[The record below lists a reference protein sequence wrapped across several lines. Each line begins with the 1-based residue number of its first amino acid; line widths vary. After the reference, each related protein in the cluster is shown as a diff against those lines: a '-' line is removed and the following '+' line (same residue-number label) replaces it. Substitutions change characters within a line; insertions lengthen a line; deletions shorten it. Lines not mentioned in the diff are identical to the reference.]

1 MKSVSKNKFL
11 VLFSTLLLTALVLG
25 SFVKKSDEVEVIMIT
40 SKGELILKLYNQTP
54 IHRDN
59 FVNLINNQFYNG
71 ISFHR
76 VIKNFMAQ
84 AGDPNSR
91 DPEYTGSLGNNSEGE
106 TLPAEIY
113 PSLFHKKG
121 ALAAARMG
129 DQVNPEKRSSGSQFY
144 IVQGKKY
151 NRNQLTQM
159 EARINQQL
167 EGNLVGI
174 FLKDSSNREYMNR
187 VKVCQQNG
195 WMDSLNVVIGEIKN
209 MVLKDVDK
217 FTFSEEQL
225 KAYETVGGTP
235 FLDNGYTVF
244 GEVVSGI
251 DIIDSIC
258 TTPTLPGDKPQE
270 PIIILSVKI
279 NS

>member
-1 MKSVSKNKFL
+1 MKYVSKNKFL

-25 SFVKKSDEVEVIMIT
+25 SFVKKGDEVEVIMTT

-174 FLKDSSNREYMNR
+174 FLKDSSNRGYMNR

-195 WMDSLNVVIGEIKN
+195 WMDSLNLVISEIKN
-209 MVLKDVDK
+209 LVLKDVDK

>member
-1 MKSVSKNKFL
+1 MKYGSKNKFL
-11 VLFSTLLLTALVLG
+11 VLFSTLLLTTLVLG
-25 SFVKKSDEVEVIMIT
+25 SFVKKSDEVEVIMTT

-59 FVNLINNQFYNG
+59 FVKLINNQFYNG

-113 PSLFHKKG
+113 PFLFHKKG

-167 EGNLVGI
+167 EGNRVGI
-174 FLKDSSNREYMNR
+174 FLKDSSNRAYMNR

-195 WMDSLNVVIGEIKN
+195 WMDSLNVVISEIKN
-209 MVLKDVDK
+209 IVLKDVDK

-258 TTPTLPGDKPQE
+258 TSPTLPGDKPQE

>member
-1 MKSVSKNKFL
+1 MKYVSKNKFL
-11 VLFSTLLLTALVLG
+11 VLFSILLLTLLVLG
-25 SFVKKSDEVEVIMIT
+25 SFIKKSDEVEVIMTT

-59 FVNLINNQFYNG
+59 FIKLINNQFYNG

-113 PSLFHKKG
+113 PFLFHKKG

-159 EARINQQL
+159 EARINQQI

-195 WMDSLNVVIGEIKN
+195 WMDSLNLVVGEIKN
-209 MVLKDVDK
+209 MVFKDVDK

-258 TTPTLPGDKPQE
+258 TSPTLPGDKPKD

>member
-1 MKSVSKNKFL
+1 MKYVSKNKFL
-11 VLFSTLLLTALVLG
+11 VLFSTLLLTSLVLG
-25 SFVKKSDEVEVIMIT
+25 SFVKKSDEVEVIMTT

-59 FVNLINNQFYNG
+59 FVKLINNQFYNG

-91 DPEYTGSLGNNSEGE
+91 DPEYAGNLGNNTEGE
-106 TLPAEIY
+106 TLPAEIF
-113 PSLFHKKG
+113 PALFHKKG

-167 EGNLVGI
+167 EGNRVGI
-174 FLKDSSNREYMNR
+174 FLKDSSNRAYMNR

-195 WMDSLNVVIGEIKN
+195 WMDSLNMVISEIKN
-209 MVLKDVDK
+209 IVLKDVDK

-258 TTPTLPGDKPQE
+258 TSPTLPGDKPQE

>member
-1 MKSVSKNKFL
+1 MKYVSKNKFL
-11 VLFSTLLLTALVLG
+11 VLFSTLLLTTFVLG
-25 SFVKKSDEVEVIMIT
+25 SFVKKSDEVEVIMTT

-59 FVNLINNQFYNG
+59 FVKLINNQFYNG

-91 DPEYTGSLGNNSEGE
+91 DPEYAGNLGNNSEGE
-106 TLPAEIY
+106 TLPAEIF

-159 EARINQQL
+159 EARINKQL
-167 EGNLVGI
+167 EGNRVGI
-174 FLKDSSNREYMNR
+174 FLKDSSNKAYMNK

-195 WMDSLNVVIGEIKN
+195 WMDSLNMVISEIKN
-209 MVLKDVDK
+209 IVLKDVDK

-225 KAYETVGGTP
+225 KAYETIGGTP

-258 TTPTLPGDKPQE
+258 TSPTLPGDKPQE

>member
-1 MKSVSKNKFL
+1 MKYVSKNKFL
-11 VLFSTLLLTALVLG
+11 VLFSTLLLTTFVLG
-25 SFVKKSDEVEVIMIT
+25 SFVKKSDEVEVIMTT

-59 FVNLINNQFYNG
+59 FVKLINNQFYNG

-91 DPEYTGSLGNNSEGE
+91 DPEYAGNLGNKSEGE
-106 TLPAEIY
+106 TLPAEIF

-167 EGNLVGI
+167 EGNRVGI
-174 FLKDSSNREYMNR
+174 FLKDSSNRAYMNR

-195 WMDSLNVVIGEIKN
+195 WMDSLNVIISEIKN
-209 MVLKDVDK
+209 IVLKDVDK

-225 KAYETVGGTP
+225 KAYETIGGTP

-258 TTPTLPGDKPQE
+258 TSPTLPGDKPQE

>member
-1 MKSVSKNKFL
+1 MKYVSKNKFL
-11 VLFSTLLLTALVLG
+11 VLFSILLLTLLVLG
-25 SFVKKSDEVEVIMIT
+25 SFIKKSDEVEVIMTT

-59 FVNLINNQFYNG
+59 FIKLINNQFYNG

-113 PSLFHKKG
+113 PFLFHKKG
-121 ALAAARMG
+121 ALAAARTG

-195 WMDSLNVVIGEIKN
+195 WMDSLNLVVGEIKN
-209 MVLKDVDK
+209 MVFKDVDK

-258 TTPTLPGDKPQE
+258 KSPTLPGDKPQE

>member
-1 MKSVSKNKFL
+1 MKHVSKNKFL
-11 VLFSTLLLTALVLG
+11 VFVSTLLFTILVLG
-25 SFVKKSDEVEVIMIT
+25 SFYKKGDEVEVVMNT
-40 SKGELILKLYNQTP
+40 SKGELILKLYNETP

-59 FVNLINNQFYNG
+59 FIKLVNNQFYNG

-91 DPEYTGSLGNNSEGE
+91 DPKYSGSLGNNSEGE
-106 TLPAEIY
+106 TLTAEIH

-144 IVQGKKY
+144 LVQGKKY
-151 NRNQLTQM
+151 NRNQLAQM
-159 EARINQQL
+159 EARINQQQ
-167 EGNLVGI
+167 EGNLVGA
-174 FLKDSSNREYMNR
+174 FLKDTSNSEFMNR
-187 VKVCQQNG
+187 VKVCQQNA
-195 WMDSLNVVIGEIKN
+195 WMDSLNIVIDEIKT
-209 MVLKDVDK
+209 MVLNDVDK
-217 FTFSEEQL
+217 FTFSEEHL

-258 TTPTLPGDKPQE
+258 ISPTLPGDKPKD

>member
-25 SFVKKSDEVEVIMIT
+25 SFVKKSDEVEVIMTT

-195 WMDSLNVVIGEIKN
+195 WMDSLNLVISEIKN
-209 MVLKDVDK
+209 LVLKDVDK

>member
-1 MKSVSKNKFL
+1 MKYVSKNKFL
-11 VLFSTLLLTALVLG
+11 VLFSTLLLTTFVLG
-25 SFVKKSDEVEVIMIT
+25 SFVKKSDEVEVIMTT

-59 FVNLINNQFYNG
+59 FVKLINNQFYNG

-91 DPEYTGSLGNNSEGE
+91 DPEYAGNLGNKSEGE
-106 TLPAEIY
+106 TLPAEIF
-113 PSLFHKKG
+113 PALFHKKG

-167 EGNLVGI
+167 EGNRVGI
-174 FLKDSSNREYMNR
+174 FLKDSSNRAYMNR

-195 WMDSLNVVIGEIKN
+195 WMDSLNVVISEIKN
-209 MVLKDVDK
+209 IVLKDVDK

-258 TTPTLPGDKPQE
+258 FSPTLPGDKPRE

>member
-1 MKSVSKNKFL
+1 MKYVSKNKFL
-11 VLFSTLLLTALVLG
+11 VLFSILLLTLLVLG
-25 SFVKKSDEVEVIMIT
+25 SFIKKSDEVEVIMTT

-59 FVNLINNQFYNG
+59 FVKLINNQFYNG

-113 PSLFHKKG
+113 PFLFHKKG

-195 WMDSLNVVIGEIKN
+195 WMDSLNLVVGEIKN
-209 MVLKDVDK
+209 MVFKDVDK

-258 TTPTLPGDKPQE
+258 TSPTLPGDKPQE

>member
-1 MKSVSKNKFL
+1 MKYVSKNKFL
-11 VLFSTLLLTALVLG
+11 VLFSTILLTTLVLG
-25 SFVKKSDEVEVIMIT
+25 SFVKKTDEVKVIMTT

-59 FVNLINNQFYNG
+59 FVKLINNQFYNG

-167 EGNLVGI
+167 EGNRVGI
-174 FLKDSSNREYMNR
+174 FLKDSSNRAYMNR

-195 WMDSLNVVIGEIKN
+195 WMDSLNVVISEIKN
-209 MVLKDVDK
+209 IVLKDVDK

-258 TTPTLPGDKPQE
+258 TSPTLPGDKPQE

>member
-1 MKSVSKNKFL
+1 MKYVSKNKFL
-11 VLFSTLLLTALVLG
+11 VLFSTLLLTTFVLG
-25 SFVKKSDEVEVIMIT
+25 SFVKKSDEVEVIMTT

-59 FVNLINNQFYNG
+59 FVKLINNQFYNG

-91 DPEYTGSLGNNSEGE
+91 DPKYAGSLGNNSEGE
-106 TLPAEIY
+106 TLPAEIF

-167 EGNLVGI
+167 EGNRVGM
-174 FLKDSSNREYMNR
+174 FLKDSSNRAYMNR

-195 WMDSLNVVIGEIKN
+195 WMDSLNVVISEIKN
-209 MVLKDVDK
+209 IVLKDVDK

-225 KAYETVGGTP
+225 KAYETIGGTP

-258 TTPTLPGDKPQE
+258 TSPTLPGDKPQE

>member
-25 SFVKKSDEVEVIMIT
+25 SFVKKGDEVEVIMTT

-195 WMDSLNVVIGEIKN
+195 WMDSLNVVISEIKN
-209 MVLKDVDK
+209 LVLKDVDK

-258 TTPTLPGDKPQE
+258 TSPTLPGDKPKE

>member
-1 MKSVSKNKFL
+1 MKYVSKNKFL
-11 VLFSTLLLTALVLG
+11 VLFSTLLLTTFVLG
-25 SFVKKSDEVEVIMIT
+25 SFVKKSDEVEVIMTT

-59 FVNLINNQFYNG
+59 FVKLINNQFYNG

-84 AGDPNSR
+84 AWDPNSR

-106 TLPAEIY
+106 TLPAEIF

-167 EGNLVGI
+167 EGNRVGM
-174 FLKDSSNREYMNR
+174 FLKDSSNRAYMNR

-195 WMDSLNVVIGEIKN
+195 WMDSLNMVISEIKN
-209 MVLKDVDK
+209 IVLKDVDK

-258 TTPTLPGDKPQE
+258 TSPTLPGDKPQE

>member
-1 MKSVSKNKFL
+1 MKYVSKNKFL
-11 VLFSTLLLTALVLG
+11 VLFSTLLLTTLVLG
-25 SFVKKSDEVEVIMIT
+25 SFVKKSDEVEVIMTT

-59 FVNLINNQFYNG
+59 FVKLINNQFYNG

-91 DPEYTGSLGNNSEGE
+91 DPEYAGSLGNNSEGE
-106 TLPAEIY
+106 TLPAEIF
-113 PSLFHKKG
+113 PALFHKKG

-167 EGNLVGI
+167 EGNRVGI
-174 FLKDSSNREYMNR
+174 FLKDSSNKAYMNR

-195 WMDSLNVVIGEIKN
+195 WMDSLNMVISEIKN
-209 MVLKDVDK
+209 IVLKDVDK

-225 KAYETVGGTP
+225 KAYETIGGTP

-258 TTPTLPGDKPQE
+258 TSPTLPGDKPQE

>member
-1 MKSVSKNKFL
+1 MKYVSKNKFL
-11 VLFSTLLLTALVLG
+11 VLFSTLLLTTFVLG
-25 SFVKKSDEVEVIMIT
+25 SFVKKSDEVEVIMTT

-59 FVNLINNQFYNG
+59 FVKLINNQFYNG

-91 DPEYTGSLGNNSEGE
+91 DPEYAGSLGNNSEGE
-106 TLPAEIY
+106 TLPAEIF

-167 EGNLVGI
+167 EGNRVGI
-174 FLKDSSNREYMNR
+174 FLKDSSNRAYMNR
-187 VKVCQQNG
+187 VKVCQKNG
-195 WMDSLNVVIGEIKN
+195 WMDSLNMVISEIKN
-209 MVLKDVDK
+209 IVLKDVNK

-225 KAYETVGGTP
+225 KAYETIGGTP

-258 TTPTLPGDKPQE
+258 TSPTLPGDKPQE

>member
-1 MKSVSKNKFL
+1 MKSVFKNKFL

-25 SFVKKSDEVEVIMIT
+25 SFVKKGDEVEVIMTT

-195 WMDSLNVVIGEIKN
+195 WMDSLNLVISEIKN
-209 MVLKDVDK
+209 LVLKDVDK

>member
-1 MKSVSKNKFL
+1 MKYVSKNKFL
-11 VLFSTLLLTALVLG
+11 VLFSILLLTLLVLG
-25 SFVKKSDEVEVIMIT
+25 SFIKKSDEVEVIMTT

-59 FVNLINNQFYNG
+59 FIKLINNQFYNG

-129 DQVNPEKRSSGSQFY
+129 DKVNPEKRSSGSQFY

-195 WMDSLNVVIGEIKN
+195 WMDSLNLVVGEIKN
-209 MVLKDVDK
+209 MVFKDVDK

-258 TTPTLPGDKPQE
+258 TSPTLPGDKPKD

>member
-1 MKSVSKNKFL
+1 MKYVSKNKFL
-11 VLFSTLLLTALVLG
+11 VLFSILLLTLLVLG
-25 SFVKKSDEVEVIMIT
+25 SFIKKSDEVEVIMTT

-59 FVNLINNQFYNG
+59 FIKLINNQFYNG

-113 PSLFHKKG
+113 PFLFHKKG

-195 WMDSLNVVIGEIKN
+195 WMDSLNLVVGEIKN

-225 KAYETVGGTP
+225 KAYEIVGGTP

-258 TTPTLPGDKPQE
+258 TSPTLPGDKPKD

>member
-1 MKSVSKNKFL
+1 MKYVSKNKFL
-11 VLFSTLLLTALVLG
+11 VLFSTLLLTTFVLG
-25 SFVKKSDEVEVIMIT
+25 SFVKKSDEVEVIMTT

-59 FVNLINNQFYNG
+59 FVKLINNQFYNG

-91 DPEYTGSLGNNSEGE
+91 DPEYAGNLGNKSEGE
-106 TLPAEIY
+106 TLPAEIF

-167 EGNLVGI
+167 EGNRVGI
-174 FLKDSSNREYMNR
+174 FLKDSSNRAYMNR

-195 WMDSLNVVIGEIKN
+195 WMDSLNMVISEIKN
-209 MVLKDVDK
+209 IVLKDVDK

-225 KAYETVGGTP
+225 KAYETIGGTP

-258 TTPTLPGDKPQE
+258 TSPTLPGDKPQE

>member
-1 MKSVSKNKFL
+1 MKYVSKNKFL
-11 VLFSTLLLTALVLG
+11 VLFSILLLTLLVLG
-25 SFVKKSDEVEVIMIT
+25 SFIKKSDEVEVIMTT

-59 FVNLINNQFYNG
+59 FIKLINNQFYNG

-113 PSLFHKKG
+113 PFLFHKKG

-195 WMDSLNVVIGEIKN
+195 WMDSLNLVVGEIKN
-209 MVLKDVDK
+209 MVFKDVDK

-258 TTPTLPGDKPQE
+258 TSPTLPGDKPKD

>member
-1 MKSVSKNKFL
+1 MKYVSKNKFL
-11 VLFSTLLLTALVLG
+11 VLVSTLLLTTLVLG
-25 SFVKKSDEVEVIMIT
+25 SFVKKGDEVEVVMTT

-59 FVNLINNQFYNG
+59 FIKHVNNQFYNG

-91 DPEYTGSLGNNSEGE
+91 DPKYSGNLGSNSEGE
-106 TLPAEIY
+106 TLPAEIF

-144 IVQGKKY
+144 LVQGKKY
-151 NRNQLTQM
+151 NRSQLTQM
-159 EARINQQL
+159 EARINQQK
-167 EGNLVGI
+167 EGNLVGS
-174 FLKDSSNREYMNR
+174 FLKDTSNSEYMSR

-209 MVLKDVDK
+209 IVLKDVEK
-217 FTFSEEQL
+217 FTFSEDQL
-225 KAYETVGGTP
+225 NAYETVGGTP

-251 DIIDSIC
+251 EIIDSIC
-258 TTPTLPGDKPQE
+258 TSPTLPGDKPQE
-270 PIIILSVKI
+270 PIVILSVKI

>member
-1 MKSVSKNKFL
+1 MKYVSKNKFL
-11 VLFSTLLLTALVLG
+11 VLFSTLLLTTFVLG
-25 SFVKKSDEVEVIMIT
+25 SFVKKSDEVEVIMTT

-59 FVNLINNQFYNG
+59 FVKLINNQFYNG

-91 DPEYTGSLGNNSEGE
+91 DPEYAGSLGNNSEGE
-106 TLPAEIY
+106 TLPAEIF

-167 EGNLVGI
+167 EGNRVGI
-174 FLKDSSNREYMNR
+174 FLKDSSNKAYMNR

-195 WMDSLNVVIGEIKN
+195 WMDSLNMAISEIKN
-209 MVLKDVDK
+209 IVLKDVDK

-258 TTPTLPGDKPQE
+258 TSPTLPGDKPQE

>member
-1 MKSVSKNKFL
+1 MKYVSKNKFL
-11 VLFSTLLLTALVLG
+11 VLFSTLLLTTFVLG
-25 SFVKKSDEVEVIMIT
+25 SFVKKSDEVEVIMTT

-59 FVNLINNQFYNG
+59 FVKLINNQFYNG

-91 DPEYTGSLGNNSEGE
+91 DPEYAGSLGNNSEGE
-106 TLPAEIY
+106 TLPAEIF

-167 EGNLVGI
+167 EGNRVGI
-174 FLKDSSNREYMNR
+174 FLKDSSNRAYMNR

-195 WMDSLNVVIGEIKN
+195 WMDSLNMVISEIKN
-209 MVLKDVDK
+209 IVLKDVDK

-225 KAYETVGGTP
+225 KAYETIGGTP

-258 TTPTLPGDKPQE
+258 TSPTLPGDKPQE

>member
-1 MKSVSKNKFL
+1 MKYVSKNKFL
-11 VLFSTLLLTALVLG
+11 VLFSILLLTLLVLG
-25 SFVKKSDEVEVIMIT
+25 SFIKKSDEVEVIMTT

-59 FVNLINNQFYNG
+59 FIKLINNQFYNG

-113 PSLFHKKG
+113 PFLFHKKG

-195 WMDSLNVVIGEIKN
+195 WMDSLNLVVGEIKN
-209 MVLKDVDK
+209 MVFKDVDK

-225 KAYETVGGTP
+225 KAYETIGGTP

-258 TTPTLPGDKPQE
+258 TSPTLPGDKPKD

>member
-1 MKSVSKNKFL
+1 MKYVSKNKFPVL
-11 VLFSTLLLTALVLG
+11 VSTLLFTILVLG
-25 SFVKKSDEVEVIMIT
+25 SFFKKGDEVEVIMTT

-59 FVNLINNQFYNG
+59 FIKLINNQFYKG

-91 DPEYTGSLGNNSEGE
+91 DPEYSGNLGNNSEGE

-113 PSLFHKKG
+113 PALFHKKG

-144 IVQGKKY
+144 IVQGKRY
-151 NRNQLTQM
+151 NRNQLIQM
-159 EARINQQL
+159 EARINQQQ
-167 EGNLVGI
+167 EGNLVGA
-174 FLKDSSNREYMNR
+174 FLKNPSHVEYMNR

-195 WMDSLNVVIGEIKN
+195 WMDSLNMVIGEIKN

-258 TTPTLPGDKPQE
+258 TSPTLPGDKPQE

>member
-1 MKSVSKNKFL
+1 MKYVSKNKFL
-11 VLFSTLLLTALVLG
+11 VLFSTLLLTTLVLG
-25 SFVKKSDEVEVIMIT
+25 SFVKKSDEIEVIMTT

-59 FVNLINNQFYNG
+59 FVKLINNQFYNG

-91 DPEYTGSLGNNSEGE
+91 DPEYAGNLGNNSEGE
-106 TLPAEIY
+106 TLPAEIF

-167 EGNLVGI
+167 EGNRVGI
-174 FLKDSSNREYMNR
+174 FLKDSSNKAYMNR

-195 WMDSLNVVIGEIKN
+195 WMDSLNMVISEIKN
-209 MVLKDVDK
+209 IVLKDVDK

-225 KAYETVGGTP
+225 KAYETIGGTP

-258 TTPTLPGDKPQE
+258 TSPTLPGDKPQE

>member
-1 MKSVSKNKFL
+1 MKYVSKNKFL
-11 VLFSTLLLTALVLG
+11 VLFSTLLLTTLVLG
-25 SFVKKSDEVEVIMIT
+25 SFVKKSDEVEVIMTT

-59 FVNLINNQFYNG
+59 FVKLINNQFYNG

-84 AGDPNSR
+84 AGDPKSR
-91 DPEYTGSLGNNSEGE
+91 DPKYAGSLGNNSEGE
-106 TLPAEIY
+106 TLPAEIF

-167 EGNLVGI
+167 EGNRVGI
-174 FLKDSSNREYMNR
+174 FLKDSSNRAYMNR

-195 WMDSLNVVIGEIKN
+195 WMDSLNVVISEIKN
-209 MVLKDVDK
+209 IVLKDVDK

-225 KAYETVGGTP
+225 KAYETIGGTP

-258 TTPTLPGDKPQE
+258 TSPTLPGDKPQE

>member
-1 MKSVSKNKFL
+1 MKSVFKNKFL

-25 SFVKKSDEVEVIMIT
+25 SFVKKGDEVEVIMTT

>member
-59 FVNLINNQFYNG
+59 FLKLINNQFYNG